1 MPKLEP
7 YSRKLPYSYQL
18 GVFPA
23 LMLLEARPECASR
36 LLLHPQGLE
45 NEGVKKL
52 RAQCA
57 ALGVREELAERVLRR
72 ESKKDNCFAG
82 LVFNKYDCALDP
94 SRNHAVLCQIS
105 DAGNAGTA
113 MRSLLG
119 FGIRDV
125 AVVKPCV
132 DVFDPHVLRA
142 SMGAFFK
149 LRVRV
154 YDDFDAY
161 RAEFPERAL
170 YPFMLD
176 GAQPLNAVARA
187 ARPPFSLIFG
197 NEQTGLPP
205 KFAELGQSVLIP
217 QSDEIDSLNL
227 AVAISV
233 GSYMFLHGR
242 EGLLEGGAS
251 CAKGGNPIE

>member
-18 GVFPA
+18 GVFPS
-23 LMLLEARPECASR
+23 LMLLEARPDCAAR

-45 NEGVKKL
+45 NEGVIKL
-52 RAQCA
+52 REQCA
-57 ALGVREELAERVLRR
+57 ALGVREELAERVLKR

-82 LVFNKYDCALDP
+82 LVFNKYECQLDP
-94 SRNHAVLCQIS
+94 ALNHVGLCQIS

-125 AVVKPCV
+125 AVVRPCV

-154 YDDFDAY
+154 YERFEDY
-161 RAEFPERAL
+161 RAEFPKRAL

-176 GAQPLNAVARA
+176 GARPLNEVARS

-205 KFAELGQSVLIP
+205 QFADYGQSVLIP
-217 QSDEIDSLNL
+217 QSREIDSLNL
-227 AVAISV
+227 AVAVSV
-233 GSYMFLHGR
+233 GTYTFMNH
-242 EGLLEGGAS
+242 
-251 CAKGGNPIE
+251 

>member
-23 LMLLEARPECASR
+23 LMLLEARPECAAR

-45 NEGVKKL
+45 NEGVVKL
-52 RAQCA
+52 RAMCA
-57 ALGVREELAERVLRR
+57 ELGVREELAERVLRR
-72 ESKKDNCFAG
+72 ESKKDNCYAG
-82 LVFNKYDCALDP
+82 LVFNKYDCTLDP
-94 SRNHAVLCQIS
+94 ALSHAVLCQIS

-119 FGIRDV
+119 FGITDV

-149 LRVRV
+149 LRVKV

-161 RAEFPERAL
+161 RAEFPDRPL

-176 GAQPLNAVARA
+176 GAKPLNAVARA

-197 NEQTGLPP
+197 NEQTGLPSR
-205 KFAELGQSVLIP
+205 FADLGQSVLIP
-217 QSDEIDSLNL
+217 QSPEIDSLNL
-227 AVAISV
+227 AVAVSV
-233 GSYMFLHGR
+233 GAYTFMNVER
-242 EGLLEGGAS
+242 
-251 CAKGGNPIE
+251 

>member
-7 YSRKLPYSYQL
+7 YSRKLDYSYQL

-23 LMLLEARPECASR
+23 LMLLEARPECALR

-45 NEGVKKL
+45 NEGVVKL
-52 RAQCA
+52 RQRCA
-57 ALGVREELAERVLRR
+57 ELGVREEMAERVLRR

-82 LVFNKYDCALDP
+82 LVFQKYDCELDP
-94 SRNHAVLCQIS
+94 AGNHAVLCQIS

-125 AVVKPCV
+125 AVVRPCV

-161 RAEFPERAL
+161 RAEHPDRPL

-176 GAQPLNAVARA
+176 GARPLNDVARE
-187 ARPPFSLIFG
+187 ARPPFSLVFG

-205 KFAELGQSVLIP
+205 RFSRLGQSVFIP
-217 QSDEIDSLNL
+217 QSLEIDSLNL
-227 AVAISV
+227 AVAVSV
-233 GSYMFLHGR
+233 GSYTFMHIDR
-242 EGLLEGGAS
+242 A
-251 CAKGGNPIE
+251 P

>member
-45 NEGVKKL
+45 NEGVVKL
-52 RAQCA
+52 RARCA
-57 ALGVREELAERVLRR
+57 ELGVREELAERVLRR

-82 LVFNKYDCALDP
+82 LVFNKYECALDP
-94 SRNHAVLCQIS
+94 SLSHAVLCQIS

-149 LRVRV
+149 LRVHV
-154 YDDFDAY
+154 YEDFDDY
-161 RAEFPERAL
+161 RAVFPDRAL

-176 GAQPLNAVARA
+176 GARPLNAVAA
-187 ARPPFSLIFG
+187 EAKPPFSLVFG
-197 NEQTGLPP
+197 NEQTGLPAR
-205 KFAELGQSVLIP
+205 FSQMGQSVLIP

-227 AVAISV
+227 AVAVSV
-233 GSYMFLHGR
+233 GAYTFMNANR
-242 EGLLEGGAS
+242 
-251 CAKGGNPIE
+251 

>member
-7 YSRKLPYSYQL
+7 YSRKLDYSYQL

-23 LMLLEARPECASR
+23 LMLLEARPECAQR
-36 LLLHPQGLE
+36 LLLHPAGLE
-45 NEGVKKL
+45 NEGVVKL
-52 RAQCA
+52 REICA
-57 ALGVREELAERVLRR
+57 RLGVREELAERVLRR

-82 LVFNKYDCALDP
+82 LVFKKYDCTLDP
-94 SRNHAVLCQIS
+94 AASHAVLCQIS
-105 DAGNAGTA
+105 DNGNAGTA

-125 AVVKPCV
+125 AVVRPCV

-149 LRVRV
+149 LRVKV

-161 RAEFPERAL
+161 RADFPDRPL

-176 GAQPLNAVARA
+176 GARPLNEVARE
-187 ARPPFSLIFG
+187 ARPPFSLVFG

-205 KFAELGQSVLIP
+205 RFAALGQSVFIP

-227 AVAISV
+227 AVAVSV
-233 GSYMFLHGR
+233 GTYTFLNH
-242 EGLLEGGAS
+242 
-251 CAKGGNPIE
+251 

>member
-7 YSRKLPYSYQL
+7 YSRKLSYSYQL

-23 LMLLEARPECASR
+23 LMLLEARPECAAR

-45 NEGVKKL
+45 NEGVAKL
-52 RAQCA
+52 RERCA
-57 ALGVREELAERVLRR
+57 ALGVREEMAERVLRR
-72 ESKKDNCFAG
+72 ESKKDNCYAG
-82 LVFNKYDCALDP
+82 LVFNKYACALDA
-94 SRNHAVLCQIS
+94 SLSHAVLCQIS

-161 RAEFPERAL
+161 RAEFPDRAL

-176 GAQPLNAVARA
+176 GAKPLNEVARA
-187 ARPPFSLIFG
+187 ARPPFSLVFG

-205 KFAELGQSVLIP
+205 RFAGLGQSVLIP

-227 AVAISV
+227 AVAVSV
-233 GSYMFLHGR
+233 GTYTFMNINR
-242 EGLLEGGAS
+242 
-251 CAKGGNPIE
+251 

>member
-7 YSRKLPYSYQL
+7 YSRKLDYSYQL
-18 GVFPA
+18 GVFPS
-23 LMLLEARPECASR
+23 LMLLEARPDCAAR
-36 LLLHPQGLE
+36 LLLNSQGLE
-45 NEGVKKL
+45 NEGVVKL
-52 RAQCA
+52 RERCAQ
-57 ALGVREELAERVLRR
+57 LGVREELADRVLRR

-82 LVFNKYDCALDP
+82 LVFRKYESDLSP
-94 SRNHAVLCQIS
+94 SANHAVLCQIT
-105 DAGNAGTA
+105 DNGNTGTA

-119 FGIRDV
+119 FGVRDV

-149 LRVRV
+149 LRVKT
-154 YDDFDAY
+154 YDSFDDY
-161 RAEFPERAL
+161 RADHPDRPL

-176 GAQPLNAVARA
+176 GARPLDDVAGE
-187 ARPPFSLIFG
+187 ARPPFSLVFG

-205 KFAELGQSVLIP
+205 VFASLGQSVFIP

-227 AVAISV
+227 AVAVSV
-233 GSYMFLHGR
+233 GTYAFTRRL
-242 EGLLEGGAS
+242 
-251 CAKGGNPIE
+251 

>member
-23 LMLLEARPECASR
+23 LNLLEARPECVSR

-72 ESKKDNCFAG
+72 ESKKDNCFAA
-82 LVFNKYDCALDP
+82 LVFNKYEDALNP
-94 SRNHAVLCQIS
+94 KLSHAVLCQIS
-105 DAGNAGTA
+105 DQGNAGTA

-119 FGIRDV
+119 FGLRDV

-149 LRVRV
+149 LRVHV
-154 YDDFDAY
+154 YERFEHY
-161 RAEFPERAL
+161 RAEFPNRAL

-176 GAQPLNAVARA
+176 GARPLNDVARTA
-187 ARPPFSLIFG
+187 KPPFSLIFG

-205 KFAELGQSVLIP
+205 EFAGYGQSVLIP

-227 AVAISV
+227 AVAVSV
-233 GSYMFLHGR
+233 GTYVFVHG
-242 EGLLEGGAS
+242 GD
-251 CAKGGNPIE
+251 

>member
-18 GVFPA
+18 GVFPS
-23 LMLLEARPECASR
+23 LMLLEARPECAQR
-36 LLLHPQGLE
+36 LLLHPSGLE
-45 NEGVKKL
+45 NEGVVKL
-52 RAQCA
+52 RQLCA
-57 ALGVREELAERVLRR
+57 ERGIREELAERVLRR

-82 LVFNKYDCALDP
+82 LVFNKYECTLNP
-94 SRNHAVLCQIS
+94 SLSHAVLCQIS

-125 AVVKPCV
+125 AVVRPCV
-132 DVFDPHVLRA
+132 DVFEPHVLRA

-149 LRVRV
+149 LRVKV
-154 YDDFDAY
+154 YDHFEDY
-161 RAEFPERAL
+161 RADFPDRPF

-176 GAQPLNAVARA
+176 GAKPLNEVAA
-187 ARPPFSLIFG
+187 NASYPCSMIFG

-205 KFAELGQSVLIP
+205 SFAQVGQSVFIP
-217 QSDEIDSLNL
+217 QSREIDSLNL

-233 GSYMFLHGR
+233 GAYAFTRRDPGR
-242 EGLLEGGAS
+242 QE
-251 CAKGGNPIE
+251 

>member
-36 LLLHPQGLE
+36 LLLHPQGME
-45 NEGVKKL
+45 NEGVIKL
-52 RAQCA
+52 REQCA

-72 ESKKDNCFAG
+72 ESKKENCYAG
-82 LVFNKYDCALDP
+82 IVFNKYECRLDP
-94 SRNHAVLCQIS
+94 ALNHAVLCQIS

-119 FGIRDV
+119 FGVRDV
-125 AVVKPCV
+125 AVVRPCV

-149 LRVRV
+149 LRVKV

-161 RAEFPERAL
+161 MAEFPGRAL

-176 GAQPLNAVARA
+176 GAKPLNAVARSA
-187 ARPPFSLIFG
+187 EVPFSLVFG

-205 KFAELGQSVLIP
+205 RFAGLGQSVFIP

-227 AVAISV
+227 AVAVAV
-233 GSYMFLHGR
+233 GTYTFMNINR
-242 EGLLEGGAS
+242 
-251 CAKGGNPIE
+251 

>member
-18 GVFPA
+18 GVFPC
-23 LMLLEARPECASR
+23 LQLLEARPDCAAR

-45 NEGVKKL
+45 NEGVIKL
-52 RAQCA
+52 RARCA
-57 ALGVREELAERVLRR
+57 ALGVREEMAERVLRR
-72 ESKKDNCFAG
+72 ESKKDNCFAA

-94 SRNHAVLCQIS
+94 ALSHAVLCQIS
-105 DAGNAGTA
+105 DSGNAGTA

-132 DVFDPHVLRA
+132 DIFDPHVLRA

-149 LRVRV
+149 LRVKV

-161 RAEFPERAL
+161 RADFPSRAL

-176 GAQPLNAVARA
+176 GAKPLNDVARA
-187 ARPPFSLIFG
+187 AEPPFSLVFG

-205 KFAELGQSVLIP
+205 RFAELGQSVLIP
-217 QSDEIDSLNL
+217 QSPEIDSLNL
-227 AVAISV
+227 AVAVSV
-233 GSYMFLHGR
+233 GAYVFMNHT
-242 EGLLEGGAS
+242 
-251 CAKGGNPIE
+251 

>member
-23 LMLLEARPECASR
+23 LMLLEARPECAAR
-36 LLLHPQGLE
+36 LLLHPQGLD
-45 NEGVKKL
+45 NEGVIKL
-52 RAQCA
+52 RQRCA
-57 ALGVREELAERVLRR
+57 ELGVREELAERVLRR
-72 ESKKDNCFAG
+72 ESKKDNCYAG

-94 SRNHAVLCQIS
+94 ALTHAVLCQIS

-119 FGIRDV
+119 FGVRDV

-132 DVFDPHVLRA
+132 DVFEPHVLRA

-154 YDDFDAY
+154 YETFDDY
-161 RAEFPERAL
+161 RAEFPDRAL

-176 GAQPLNAVARA
+176 GARPLNDVARE

-197 NEQTGLPP
+197 NEQTGLPAR
-205 KFAELGQSVLIP
+205 FAEMGQSVFIP
-217 QSDEIDSLNL
+217 QSPEIDSLNL
-227 AVAISV
+227 AVAVSV
-233 GSYMFLHGR
+233 GMYVFTHGAT
-242 EGLLEGGAS
+242 EKQSDKLAFV
-251 CAKGGNPIE
+251 